1 MPSSKHPFRKRWGQN
16 FLQDKNVI
24 AKIVALLDIQ
34 PDDTVL
40 EIGPGQGALTFEI
53 AKIAKHVIAVEIDP
67 LLVDFLNQSKTY
79 NMEIIQSDILNMD
92 LDNLPNSMKII
103 GNLPYNITS
112 PILFKF
118 LDWGKWEKMV
128 FMTQKEVAER
138 IVSASGNKKY
148 GRLSVMSQILSN
160 VSLDF
165 HVSNTVFHP
174 KPDVQ
179 SSVLSFQPSA
189 KIIKNIDDLSKIVK
203 LAFSQRRKKIKNNLR
218 PLFNEEEL
226 VGLSDMRAEDLKV
239 SDYLEL
245 YKQKYL

>member
-226 VGLSDMRAEDLKV
+226 VGLSDKRAEDLKV